1 MQEKILDKL
10 INNQT
15 IIDYTECNYEE
26 FLTPME
32 SDEELEKMEDKIK
45 TDLAYRKTVVT
56 ELSRLMG
63 QNLSETIRKI
73 MKKLFNDN
81 LLTFYSYIGFKGK
94 NNFQLY
100 KLVQLY
106 SCF

>member
-1 MQEKILDKL
+1 MLIPWYLYNKDFVLFIAFKQIVSRNQVTIKYEIKNIQERLDLISNMQEKILDKL

-45 TDLAYRKTVVT
+45 TDLAYRKTVV
-56 ELSRLMG
+56 
-63 QNLSETIRKI
+63 IK
-73 MKKLFNDN
+73 
-81 LLTFYSYIGFKGK
+81 
-94 NNFQLY
+94 
-100 KLVQLY
+100 
-106 SCF
+106 